1 MTASKLA
8 DYRALVC
15 QDAPALSMSYREQ
28 GRLIEFDRDMTF
40 FLRTLERHINDPTFK
55 PGWRHPLFDIHT
67 RISLSA
73 MFWPLLEGVEPIYV
87 DTGGDMEN
95 YTQVC
100 ALINELNLILLGHT
114 DEDIPTAIRDRH
126 AQIAY
131 LSNLRPENL
140 PHAPNT
146 DYATVLAALGVGP
159 RAIPLSYFQ
168 DGRFERVVH
177 ASDAVLQVQTIRFSP
192 VAMGWVDRK
201 ADDDAVAQL
210 AQVLAC
216 NWLNLGSDGQLVSL
230 GHITPERRAQMLY
243 YLIQQV
249 TFGEFDNP
257 LAKITWQQVH
267 ESWIEEAIEIL
278 HYTQRWLD
286 NHRLAGGPTY
296 PSLPGTPPSLLPEP
310 WITSPLNN
318 EVTRAIC
325 TAAVT
330 FPVKAKS
337 SARH

>member
-8 DYRALVC
+8 AYRTLVC
-15 QDAPALSMSYREQ
+15 QEAPTLSMSYREQ
-28 GRLIEFDRDMTF
+28 GRLIEFDRDMGF
-40 FLRTLERHINDPTFK
+40 FLRTLGRHIDDPTFK
-55 PGWRHPLFDIHT
+55 PGWRHPLFDVHT

-73 MFWPLLEGVEPIYV
+73 MFWSFLEGVEPFYI
-87 DTGGDMEN
+87 DTGGDMAN
-95 YTQVC
+95 YSQVC

-114 DEDIPTAIRDRH
+114 DEDVPTAIRSRH
-126 AQIAY
+126 DQITY
-131 LSNLRPENL
+131 LSNLRSMNL
-140 PHAPNT
+140 PKAPDT

-177 ASDAVLQVQTIRFSP
+177 ANDAALQVQTVRFSP
-192 VAMGWVDRK
+192 VAMGWADPK
-201 ADDDAVAQL
+201 ADDAAVEQL

-243 YLIQQV
+243 YLIQHVVQ
-249 TFGEFDNP
+249 GEFDNP

-267 ESWIEEAIEIL
+267 EAWIEGAIEVL
-278 HYTQRWLD
+278 HYTQLWLD
-286 NHRLAGGPTY
+286 NHRLSGGPTY
-296 PSLPGTPPSLLPEP
+296 TRPPLPLPEP
-310 WITSPLNN
+310 WVVSPLSN

-325 TAAVT
+325 TAAAT
-330 FPVKAKS
+330 FPVRAKS